1 MIELFVLPT
10 GILSELVAVEDHID
24 VVYRQVFQSTFE
36 KGNRERQYTAV
47 LAKRFQ
53 ELSFAELEYLLP
65 QDLVCMTDARNCLWG
80 CTSSI
85 FSDKKAKFLEGFGD
99 DTFLSGGPKQCFL
112 GVLLRDILY
121 RSCLLYTSPSPRD
134 LSTSRMP
141 SSA

>member
-65 QDLVCMTDARNCLWG
+65 QDLVCMTDARNCLLG
-80 CTSSI
+80 CTSPI
-85 FSDKKAKFLEGFGD
+85 FSDKKTK
-99 DTFLSGGPKQCFL
+99 
-112 GVLLRDILY
+112 
-121 RSCLLYTSPSPRD
+121 TSTPRK
-134 LSTSRMP
+134 
-141 SSA
+141 